1 MICRK
6 ESKNEVKTFT
16 IFSRYSHLRYLHA
29 QKRVTIERTYR
40 KTRTEDKYAN
50 VIFYQYCTQKTVFA

>member
-29 QKRVTIERTYR
+29 QKRVTIVLNCLQLKGHIGTHELKINMQT
-40 KTRTEDKYAN
+40 
-50 VIFYQYCTQKTVFA
+50 